1 MARVRLDTRNIVDWP
16 TFHDACA
23 LAFGFPGFYGRN
35 MNAWIDCLTY
45 LRLDDGMSRFHLA
58 AGEVLHVEV
67 PTWNEFHRRLPHIAE
82 ALVECSELVNDRLRE
97 QGEEP
102 VLALELC

>member
-1 MARVRLDTRNIVDWP
+1 MARVRLDTRKIVDWP

-35 MNAWIDCLTY
+35 MNAWIDCLTD
-45 LRLDDGMSRFHLA
+45 LRMDGGMSRVHLA
-58 AGEVLHVEV
+58 AGEVLHVEMAA
-67 PTWNEFHRRLPHIAE
+67 WNDFQRRLPHIAQ
-82 ALVECSELVNDRLRE
+82 ALVECSEVVNDRLQE

-102 VLALELC
+102 VLALESC